1 MRFSFVGLGQLIIFC
16 DFDSC
21 CAKSFTITH
30 NELVVDNDWLT
41 LQLYWMTCMNCYWS
55 NDTTVPVYSVQHAVV
70 QYSFVLL
77 ISLVISQL
85 VTGCVLDCICWTE
98 SWWSLLGSEYLLK
111 LVQVGRRTGAI
122 CVSVWVSKIIK
133 LVQVGRHTGAICVS
147 EWVSKIIKL
156 VQVGRRTGA
165 ICVSVW
171 VSKII
176 KLVQVGH
183 RTGAICVSVWVSKII
198 KLVQVGRRTGAICVS
213 VWVSKI
219 IKLVQVGCRTGAIC
233 VSVWVIGA
241 WKQWVTKHCR
251 QANVLLVVL
260 WTITSHLWNILLST
274 IRPAT
279 LINRETCT
287 RWCCHCKSKCSE
299 LFIN

>member
-98 SWWSLLGSEYLLK
+98 SWWSLLGSEYLL
-111 LVQVGRRTGAI
+111 
-122 CVSVWVSKIIK
+122 
-133 LVQVGRHTGAICVS
+133 
-147 EWVSKIIKL
+147 KL